1 MPGYFA
7 ADGDA
12 ANSSADCGRKWRA
25 HLSPD
30 KPGRWTYHVS
40 FVQGKHAALDPSA
53 TGKPLAPYDGKTGSF
68 QIAATDNADALASND
83 KNDSSRYC
91 LAKPGSVYL
100 VYLPAGGAAEI
111 DLSGMSETFT
121 VEWFDPRHVGPLRA
135 GSVPKVSGGGKV
147 ALGTPPRNPTGDWLA
162 VITRKLR

>member
-1 MPGYFA
+1 M
-7 ADGDA
+7 D
-12 ANSSADCGRKWRA
+12 
-25 HLSPD
+25 LS
-30 KPGRWTYHVS
+30 RS

-68 QIAATDNADALASND
+68 QIAATDNADALAGND
-83 KNDSSRYC
+83 KNDNSRYS

-162 VITRKLR
+162 VIARKLR